1 MIATSKLALMIA
13 TLTAA
18 FISVPPSVGAQGSA
32 SAAPPT
38 PVPINSGTFAKYMK
52 ASSSFASYIKQHPA
66 DATFGDSSYDNETE
80 AATQICGP
88 RPGVQKAVAAGGLTC
103 LEWVTLTTELAK
115 TQSAAAMVKSGE
127 KVPPEL
133 GVSSADIDF
142 YNKHAAD
149 VKLALQEAGSATEQ

>member
-18 FISVPPSVGAQGSA
+18 LISAPASAGAQGGSSA
-32 SAAPPT
+32 PPPT
-38 PVPINSGTFAKYMK
+38 PVPINSGTFAKFMK
-52 ASSSFASYIKQHPA
+52 ASSSFASYIRQHPA
-66 DATFGDSSYDNETE
+66 DATFGDSSDANETE
-80 AATQICGP
+80 AATQLCGP